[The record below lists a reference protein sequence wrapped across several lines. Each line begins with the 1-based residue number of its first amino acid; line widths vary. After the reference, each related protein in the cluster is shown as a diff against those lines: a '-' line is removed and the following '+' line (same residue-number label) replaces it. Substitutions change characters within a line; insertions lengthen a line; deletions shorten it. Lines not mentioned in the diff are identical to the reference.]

1 MNIISEGRLSY
12 EHRIANI
19 LTTVRQQSSSGFI
32 LLSLSSQDLQADG
45 IISIRDSRFITGA
58 ISNTDGLTGYPAL
71 KRLLSLA
78 VGTYTLSQLDANQLA
93 DFDQD
98 INIDLDRIIAVVP
111 SLPENLS
118 ELFDQASLLDKVF
131 SKTKQNDQPPVE
143 PIITVFEPSGTPI
156 MGSIKPPA
164 AKITLLQRLVA
175 PKGHQVGEGAN
186 AKSSSDGDWEEESGE
201 WENQHSFIWFESLP
215 SWQKILSV
223 LMIVI
228 IAAGLLW
235 VASEVWGLLNPK
247 LGQDK
252 ALTRILSPLPN
263 VQHR

>member
-1 MNIISEGRLSY
+1 MNIISEGTLSY

-19 LTTVRQQSSSGFI
+19 LTTVRQQSSSGLI
-32 LLSLSSQDLQADG
+32 LLGLSSLDLQTDG

-58 ISNTDGLTGYPAL
+58 ISNTDGLTGYSAL

-98 INIDLDRIIAVVP
+98 INIDLDRVIAVVP

-131 SKTKQNDQPPVE
+131 SKTKQNDLPPVE
-143 PIITVFEPSGTPI
+143 PIITVFEPPGTPLT
-156 MGSIKPPA
+156 GSIKPPPV
-164 AKITLLQRLVA
+164 KTLLQTLVA
-175 PKGHQVGEGAN
+175 PQGRQVGEGAN
-186 AKSSSDGDWEEESGE
+186 AKTSIEGDWEEESDE
-201 WENQHSFIWFESLP
+201 WENKDSLIWFESLTG
-215 SWQKILSV
+215 WQKILSV

-228 IAAGLLW
+228 IAAGLCW
-235 VASEVWGLLNPK
+235 VASEIWGLLSPK

-252 ALTRILSPLPN
+252 TVTGVLRT